1 MVMMFT
7 FYDNKLEKK
16 NFYKTYLISYPIGK
30 LQSLKIQHGRL
41 QNVLHLVRLPEQMIR
56 RLILSMSSTNIYSN
70 IKTYS

>member
-1 MVMMFT
+1 MIMMFT
-7 FYDNKLEKK
+7 FYDNKLEK

-41 QNVLHLVRLPEQMIR
+41 QYLLHLVRLPEQMIR
-56 RLILSMSSTNIYSN
+56 RLILSMSNTNIYSN